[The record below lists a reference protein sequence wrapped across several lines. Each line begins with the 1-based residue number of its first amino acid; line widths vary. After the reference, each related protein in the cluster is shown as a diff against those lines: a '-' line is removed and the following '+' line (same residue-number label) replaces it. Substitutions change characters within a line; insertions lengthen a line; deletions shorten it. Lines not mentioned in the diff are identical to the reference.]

1 MSDAQPSNPKLYGI
15 KEVAQKTGLPASTI
29 RYYDQQFSEFL
40 DVKRGAGRRRLFTD
54 QAVDRLL
61 AVQRMLKEEGLSLRQ
76 VRQALG
82 EGSAPSASP
91 VNLPGGLAEC
101 KSEIDRLKH
110 QVADLE
116 RKLDELKDIQKRT
129 LALVDSLTR

>member
-1 MSDAQPSNPKLYGI
+1 MSDSQSSNPQLYGI

-40 DVKRGAGRRRLFTD
+40 DVKRGAGRRRLFTP
-54 QAVDRLL
+54 QAVERLL

-82 EGSAPSASP
+82 GGQAAPSVSP
-91 VNLPGGLAEC
+91 AGLTECQAE
-101 KSEIDRLKH
+101 INRLKS
-110 QVADLE
+110 QVSGLE
-116 RKLDELKDIQKRT
+116 RKVDELKDIQKRT
-129 LALVDSLTR
+129 LSLVDSLTR

>member
-1 MSDAQPSNPKLYGI
+1 MSDSQSSDPQLYGI
-15 KEVAQKTGLPASTI
+15 KEVSQKTGLPASTI

-40 DVKRGAGRRRLFTD
+40 DVKRGAGRRRLFTP
-54 QAVDRLL
+54 QAIERLL

-82 EGSAPSASP
+82 GQAAPPAAP
-91 VNLPGGLAEC
+91 EGLAAC
-101 KSEIDRLKH
+101 QPEIDRLKH
-110 QVADLE
+110 QVAELE
-116 RKLDELKDIQKRT
+116 RKMDELRDIQKRT

>member
-1 MSDAQPSNPKLYGI
+1 MSDSQASNPSLFGI
-15 KEVAQKTGLPASTI
+15 KEVAQRTGLPASTI

-40 DVKRGAGRRRLFTD
+40 DVKRGAGRRRLFTE
-54 QAVDRLL
+54 QAVERLL

-82 EGSAPSASP
+82 GRTPAASSEA
-91 VNLPGGLAEC
+91 LPGGLAAC
-101 KSEIDRLKH
+101 QADIDRLKS

-116 RKLDELKDIQKRT
+116 RKLDDLKDIQKRT

>member
-1 MSDAQPSNPKLYGI
+1 MSDTQPSNPTLYGI

-54 QAVDRLL
+54 QAIERLL

-82 EGSAPSASP
+82 GGVSSP
-91 VNLPGGLAEC
+91 ALPGDMPGGLAEC
-101 KSEIDRLKH
+101 KTEIARLKR

-116 RKLDELKDIQKRT
+116 RKLDDLKDIQKRT
-129 LALVDSLTR
+129 LALVDGLTR